1 MPRPR
6 IRRRISFMPEV
17 TYFKPAGITM
27 ASLNETILTV
37 DEYEAIKLVDLE
49 GIAQNKAG
57 KKMKISQPTLSRL
70 LKSARKKLSDA
81 IINGKAI
88 KIKGGTYKMVQPRGR
103 GLGIGRGQGRGLGRG
118 AGRGMGIGPGGR
130 MGGFAAGPGG
140 VCKCP
145 KCGYEEPQVRGQPC
159 MNKKCPKCGT
169 LMTRG

>member
-6 IRRRISFMPEV
+6 IHRRIFFDPQI
-17 TYFKPAGITM
+17 TFFKPSGVMMRNLKT
-27 ASLNETILTV
+27 SILTK
-37 DEYEAIKLVDLE
+37 DELEAVRLIDYEKI
-49 GIAQNKAG
+49 GQGKAC

-70 LKSARKKLSDA
+70 LSSARKKIADA
-81 IINGKAI
+81 LVNGKAI
-88 KIKGGTYKMVQPRGR
+88 KIQGGNYKMVRPRG
-103 GLGIGRGQGRGLGRG
+103 GRFRAPAAGGR
-118 AGRGMGIGPGGR
+118 GR
-130 MGGFAAGPGG
+130 MGGIAAGPGG